1 MISRYFIDRE
11 SAMMVDR
18 RIQAA
23 LFIFAV
29 ANSTVN
35 PLVYGYFNIKRGGAS
50 GIRSGDSGRRQW
62 RMPRIVYK
70 PP

>member
-1 MISRYFIDRE
+1 
-11 SAMMVDR
+11 MMVDR

-35 PLVYGYFNIKRGGAS
+35 PLVYGYFNVKRGGC
-50 GIRSGDSGRRQW
+50 GLRSGDSGRKHW